1 MAMVKTMSE
10 VCLSLVTKQKVSS
23 GPGSLAQIW
32 SLDHWLSALDRVCG
46 INRISESAVRQHFTL
61 IFDADRQKPDHV
73 EVERIRLADRIKVTH
88 LIPPPN
94 VLALSAEWWTETAHP
109 GVLFANRHILIEEDV
124 YTPHTA
130 RKMFSLLREN
140 IDRLTGVSLCAP
152 K

>member
-1 MAMVKTMSE
+1 MSE
-10 VCLSLVTKQKVSS
+10 ICLNLVTKQKVPS

-46 INRISESAVRQHFTL
+46 INRISESAVLQHFNL
-61 IFDADRQKPDHV
+61 FFDADRPEPDQV
-73 EVERIRLADRIKVTH
+73 EVERIRFADRIKVTH

-94 VLALSAEWWTETAHP
+94 VLALSAEWWTETKHP
-109 GVLFANRHILIEEDV
+109 NVLFASRHLLIEEDV
-124 YTPHTA
+124 YTPDMA

-140 IDRLTGVSLCAP
+140 IDRLIGVSLCAP